1 MKEYIAA
8 GVSKEDFLRRAQTA
22 LSSTPPGH
30 EAASTADQTLQQS
43 EGDGDGAPASEN
55 TQNARIQA
63 MLAERA
69 RRLEADKKAKE
80 AAAKKEAEARAKA
93 RKEADGSAQPSS
105 SNANIDPAER
115 KYAEELRHRKQQA
128 AEERRRILK
137 RIEDDRRERK
147 EREAQERQARLLAQ
161 TQAQD
166 SGGSG
171 GGGGGKIHT
180 SDLAPRPSSERTGAS
195 GSTSS
200 NQQHQTCHLQ
210 VRLLTGTSIRGRF
223 AATAT
228 LAADVRPWV
237 DAQAASHD
245 ASGEANNGGAY
256 TFRVVLT
263 PQPNRAVSGPEAYAR
278 SGNPVSRLLGYAL
291 RFLAALWAF
300 LVGLLLGGGGGGR
313 TRQQEGEGRGE
324 TDAPADEAASPAAA
338 AAAAGKSTGARI
350 RGFEDDAEKRRRDS
364 QLYNGNS
371 VSFSLSLYIYIPA
384 MLYTGVTQ
392 IE

>member
-1 MKEYIAA
+1 
-8 GVSKEDFLRRAQTA
+8 
-22 LSSTPPGH
+22 
-30 EAASTADQTLQQS
+30 
-43 EGDGDGAPASEN
+43 
-55 TQNARIQA
+55 

-93 RKEADGSAQPSS
+93 RKEADGSAQPSSSSS

-161 TQAQD
+161 TQAQG
-166 SGGSG
+166 GGSG
-171 GGGGGKIHT
+171 GGGSSNINPPERSGTAT
-180 SDLAPRPSSERTGAS
+180 SGP
-195 GSTSS
+195 TSS
-200 NQQHQTCHLQ
+200 SQHHQNCNLQ

-228 LAADVRPWV
+228 LASDVRPWV
-237 DAQAASHD
+237 DAQAAASSGD
-245 ASGEANNGGAY
+245 ARGEANNGGAY

-263 PQPNRAVSGPEAYAR
+263 PQPNRAVSDAEESSQTLADLGLPPSATLVVVPAASASVAEAYAR

-300 LVGLLLGGGGGGR
+300 IVGLLLGGGGGGR
-313 TRQQEGEGRGE
+313 APRQEAAEDGAQ
-324 TDAPADEAASPAAA
+324 TDEPADETSSSAAG
-338 AAAAGKSTGARI
+338 AGKSTGARI
-350 RGFEDDAEKRRRDS
+350 RGFEDDAEKRRRDA

-371 VSFSLSLYIYIPA
+371 VSFLYP
-384 MLYTGVTQ
+384 LYALFMGHM
-392 IE
+392 